1 MNPLAP
7 LLDRVLGARVPAPE
21 WAPPGVTI
29 RRGRLV
35 TGIGGMLGRMGAPAA
50 AVTLRSTIVVD
61 RDVELSPRLLAHEM
75 EHVKQWRADALF
87 PVKYALES
95 ARRGYWNNRYEVEA
109 RAAENAPPQAHSP
122 ARHP

>member
-1 MNPLAP
+1 VNPLRALAHG
-7 LLDRVLGARVPAPE
+7 LLGPAEPAPD

-29 RRGRLV
+29 RRGRLI
-35 TGIGGMLGRMGAPAA
+35 TAIGGLLGRMGAPAA

-61 RDVELSPRLLAHEM
+61 RDVQLSPALLAHEM

-122 ARHP
+122 ARNP

>member
-1 MNPLAP
+1 MNPLAA
-7 LLDRVLGARVPAPE
+7 LLDRVLGPAEPAPH

-35 TGIGGMLGRMGAPAA
+35 TGIGGVLGRLGAPAA
-50 AVTLRSTIVVD
+50 AVTLRRTIVVD
-61 RDVELSPRLLAHEM
+61 RDVELSPALLAHEM

-109 RAAENAPPQAHSP
+109 RAAENAAPQAHSP
-122 ARHP
+122 ARNP